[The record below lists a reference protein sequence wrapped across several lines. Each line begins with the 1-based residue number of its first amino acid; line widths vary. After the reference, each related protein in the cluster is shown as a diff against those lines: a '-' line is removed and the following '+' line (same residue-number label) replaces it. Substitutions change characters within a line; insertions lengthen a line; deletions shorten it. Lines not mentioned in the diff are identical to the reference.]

1 MAMVTSEKTRAD
13 GVHVMINAKSVFAVL
28 NEKTLAVFEN
38 ENVDALLTTIDIHDL
53 AAPLVPE

>member
-1 MAMVTSEKTRAD
+1 
-13 GVHVMINAKSVFAVL
+13 MINAKSVFAVL